1 MVEVYRAGAFY
12 WREENLFE
20 AGCGAFR
27 IRNSNSPV
35 AFCHISRTQVGIPSQ
50 ANLYQRAKARVI
62 RKDEA
67 MKYAGLV
74 VMPAG
79 FFLSIAA
86 ILLFTGTGQRTAFVL
101 CGLAVEA
108 MGLVVS
114 VRGHLQL
121 RSENR

>member
-1 MVEVYRAGAFY
+1 
-12 WREENLFE
+12 
-20 AGCGAFR
+20 
-27 IRNSNSPV
+27 
-35 AFCHISRTQVGIPSQ
+35 
-50 ANLYQRAKARVI
+50 
-62 RKDEA
+62 
-67 MKYAGLV
+67 MKYAGLL

-86 ILLFTGTGQRTAFVL
+86 ILMFPGTVERTAFVL

-114 VRGHLQL
+114 VRGHMQL